1 VITVIEDRGSRWTP
15 GRALALGIVGGVVA
29 AIVMAIYAM
38 VGAATYQH
46 HGFFT
51 PLYHIATLLLN
62 PKYLMSSVDQAAA
75 GDAFT
80 FFAGPAA
87 VGVLIHV
94 VVGATYGVVF
104 ALIVGSLRLGSRRVV
119 VPVGTLYGLAVVA
132 FSSFVGLPVAA
143 NLFDAG
149 TPIRDMPTLA
159 GWVTF
164 TIEHLIFGFVLGLI
178 TAAFLRPGMVR
189 RDVSVQSAEAA

>member
-1 VITVIEDRGSRWTP
+1 
-15 GRALALGIVGGVVA
+15 
-29 AIVMAIYAM
+29 MAIFAM
-38 VGAATYQH
+38 VAAATYQH

-62 PKYLMSSVDQAAA
+62 PTYLMSSVEQAAG

-94 VVGATYGVVF
+94 VVGAVYGVLF
-104 ALIVGSLRLGSRRVV
+104 ALIVGLLRLSRPVV
-119 VPVGTLYGLAVVA
+119 VPVGILYGLAVVA
-132 FSSFVGLPVAA
+132 FSSFVGLPLAA

-178 TAAFLRPGMVR
+178 AAAFLRPGVER
-189 RDVSVQSAEAA
+189 RDVSVQPAEAA